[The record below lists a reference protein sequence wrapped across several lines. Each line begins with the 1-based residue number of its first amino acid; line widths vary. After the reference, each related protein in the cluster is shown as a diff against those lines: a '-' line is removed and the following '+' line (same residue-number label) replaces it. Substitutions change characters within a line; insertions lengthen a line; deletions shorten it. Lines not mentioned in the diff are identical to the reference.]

1 MRVAAGFPT
10 LVTACSI
17 FGACTLGADAPVAT
31 PFELDDSGGIVLST
45 RVEGLGPFRFII
57 DTGSTH
63 SAVSQGLASRV
74 GARAVAKTMVGS
86 ALGATMRPVVRIGR
100 LEIRPVVARDLMPS
114 VLDSDAEDAIGGL
127 DGVIGLDVLA
137 PLRYTIDFRQR
148 QLVWSSDAWEG
159 PSGGVTLPLETL
171 EGRFAV
177 SLPQARFT
185 LRLVLDSGAGS
196 ASPFPPA
203 QPAAAAADGGTW
215 SGAVDACR
223 PRDGG
228 KGGRPRIACGR
239 GQIA

>member
-17 FGACTLGADAPVAT
+17 FGACTLGADARVAT

-100 LEIRPVVARDLMPS
+100 LEIGPVVARDLMPS

-127 DGVIGLDVLA
+127 DGVIGLDVPGFPCA
-137 PLRYTIDFRQR
+137 TIDFRQR
-148 QLVWSSDAWEG
+148 QLVWSSERLGGTIRWRDASIG
-159 PSGGVTLPLETL
+159 
-171 EGRFAV
+171 
-177 SLPQARFT
+177 
-185 LRLVLDSGAGS
+185 DSGRTIRRVASAGAIHAS
-196 ASPFPPA
+196 PCARQWSRVASPFSA
-203 QPAAAAADGGTW
+203 SATGR
-215 SGAVDACR
+215 CR
-223 PRDGG
+223 R
-228 KGGRPRIACGR
+228 
-239 GQIA
+239 